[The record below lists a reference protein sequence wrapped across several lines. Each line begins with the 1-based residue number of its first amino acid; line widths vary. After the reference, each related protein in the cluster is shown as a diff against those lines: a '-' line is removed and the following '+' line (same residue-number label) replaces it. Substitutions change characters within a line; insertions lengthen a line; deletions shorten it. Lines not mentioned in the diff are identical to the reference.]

1 MPTRTYGRYSVIEK
15 EGSVYDDGGMILT
28 LKDNFAVEKP
38 LKRKKRKDAS
48 LWFALTP
55 ILIGFLAVFFAKVQ
69 TTQVKTET
77 PKTPP
82 QAEPQTETIEIMT
95 EDVESTPEVVEVTPE
110 VPEVDFYIENI
121 PLSKE
126 KQKMLYDASQEFG
139 IPYELAVAVVWRES
153 YFENIYGDGGK
164 AYGYFQIWP
173 KWHTERAN
181 RLGVYDLMD
190 TEGNFRVGCSLL
202 ADYIKSCNGDIHKAL
217 MTYNMGAGG
226 ASKLWKQGITSSKYS
241 RAIVAYMEG
250 LYA

>member
-1 MPTRTYGRYSVIEK
+1 MPKSRYSVIDRK
-15 EGSVYDDGGMILT
+15 GTVYSESGMLLT

-38 LKRKKRKDAS
+38 RKRRKKRDAG

-55 ILIGFLAVFFAKVQ
+55 ILIGFLAVFFVRVQ
-69 TTQVKTET
+69 TTQLNKEM
-77 PKTPP
+77 PKPTT
-82 QAEPQTETIEIMT
+82 QTEPQTEI
-95 EDVESTPEVVEVTPE
+95 VEVVPEEVEE
-110 VPEVDFYIENI
+110 VPEVSPEAPAVPEVDYYIESI
-121 PLSKE
+121 SLSEE
-126 KQKMLYDASQEFG
+126 KQKMLYDAAQEFG

-153 YFENIYGDGGK
+153 DFENIYGDGGK

-202 ADYIKSCNGDIHKAL
+202 ADYIKSCDGDIHKAL
-217 MTYNMGAGG
+217 MVYNMGAGG
-226 ASKLWKQGITSSKYS
+226 ASKLWRQGITTSKYS

-250 LYA
+250 LI